1 MARFSILCV
10 VPFLT
15 LICMLPLLPLPTT
28 PAVIIST
35 SRLPPLPPVGEPL
48 LSRLLARRLLEL
60 SETAADVA
68 RVRQAQSRSAL
79 ASLNRTATPLL
90 TICPPPMCGACEM
103 LVLTLVHQRTG
114 GGPPHDPHRSVVEQ
128 WTRPAQHYLRP
139 ADAPSSMSSV
149 AAAARDGL
157 GAAFDAAVEQ
167 LRIAMHPQL
176 MSDPHDWQLVWRQR
190 LPGTA
195 EQLAS
200 SADGCRLAIAYRR
213 VGDETVTQ
221 HIRYY
226 ALHPPSEGV
235 HPEGR
240 CPAAAPAAATATN
253 PVATAAVTATA
264 TNPVATGAATAT
276 NLVAT
281 GAATATNLVATGAA
295 TATNPVATGA
305 ATAAGA
311 ATATATATAS
321 ASAAADAEPA
331 FEPMYEDIDLRGNLP
346 VSSLALAG
354 DTCLVYAR
362 VHDHRLMTFDDL

>member
-1 MARFSILCV
+1 VHANVEFPNSSSAFHSKSGAALVRQLAMARFSILCV

-139 ADAPSSMSSV
+139 ADAPSAMSSV

-264 TNPVATGAATAT
+264 TNPVATGAATA
-276 NLVAT
+276 
-281 GAATATNLVATGAA
+281 
-295 TATNPVATGA
+295 
-305 ATAAGA
+305 AGA

-362 VHDHRLMTFDDL
+362 VHDHCLMTFDDL